1 MAVTPVPAC
10 RRRTLAGT
18 VGGLFGLLP
27 GARIDPLALFDFALA
42 AVLIVLVH
50 DVRPR
55 AWRWLFQVIAG
66 TLIAVGFLAGPR
78 E

>member
-1 MAVTPVPAC
+1 MGE
-10 RRRTLAGT
+10 LL
-18 VGGLFGLLP
+18 GLIP
-27 GARIDPLALFDFALA
+27 GARIDPLALYSFALA
-42 AVLIVLVH
+42 IVLIVLSR

-66 TLIAVGFLAGPR
+66 ALIAVGSLTGGR